1 MKKKFACALGLCTV
15 LALVGCGQNNTQ
27 PNPIAEP
34 ASVGA
39 TPTEVVVEETTDTEV
54 EPVDTEVRTEVEESV
69 TEEEITETEEKEE
82 KEIEPFT
89 EQELNDIEAV
99 DNVVASMVDD
109 VSFYALDMSERKK
122 IADEKFNELLKQGLI
137 TRLSYDEEENLYAF
151 EYKCGIQGGMYITSD
166 NERYYVGGEPIN

>member
-1 MKKKFACALGLCTV
+1 MKKKFACALSLCTL

-39 TPTEVVVEETTDTEV
+39 TPTEVIVEETTDAEV
-54 EPVDTEVRTEVEESV
+54 ETVDTEVRAEVEESV
-69 TEEEITETEEKEE
+69 TEEETTETEEKEE

-89 EQELNDIEAV
+89 EQELDDIEAV

-109 VSFYALDMSERKK
+109 TSFYDLDMSERKK
-122 IADEKFNELLKQGLI
+122 IAEEKLNELLKQGLI
-137 TRLSYDEEENLYAF
+137 TRLSYDEEEKLFAF
-151 EYKCGIQGGMYITSD
+151 EYKCGILGGMYITSD
-166 NERYYVGGEPIN
+166 NERYYVGGWAIN

>member
-89 EQELNDIEAV
+89 EQELNDI
-99 DNVVASMVDD
+99 
-109 VSFYALDMSERKK
+109 
-122 IADEKFNELLKQGLI
+122 
-137 TRLSYDEEENLYAF
+137 
-151 EYKCGIQGGMYITSD
+151 
-166 NERYYVGGEPIN
+166 